1 MPRPTGTA
9 PGPSPARRLGD
20 ADYRRLKLATRR
32 QIAACGGLEAAA
44 AGTRVGKS
52 ELGNYQSLH
61 RPGRYIPIDIAA
73 DLTACSRALDI
84 AEALAAIA
92 GAGVV
97 PVAAAPG
104 ELKGEIIE
112 FAEHAAAT
120 FRDYA
125 LLDRTARPG
134 RELLERLDGDL
145 QKVIR
150 VAMQARENVKHRMA
164 PAAGAVA
171 RPARR

>member
-1 MPRPTGTA
+1 MRK
-9 PGPSPARRLGD
+9 PAGSTIGSHPPRRLGE

-92 GAGVV
+92 GAWVV
-97 PVAAAPG
+97 PVADTPV

-125 LLDRTARPG
+125 LIEQSSRPG
-134 RELLERLDGDL
+134 RELLERLDHDL
-145 QKVIR
+145 QQVIR
-150 VAMQARENVKHRMA
+150 VAMQARENVKARMA
-164 PAAGAVA
+164 PGIAPVA

>member
-1 MPRPTGTA
+1 MPKSPGKTSDSRP
-9 PGPSPARRLGD
+9 PRRLVD

-61 RPGRYIPIDIAA
+61 HPGRYIPIDIAA

-84 AEALAAIA
+84 AEALAAVA

-97 PVAAAPG
+97 PVVDAPG

-125 LLDRTARPG
+125 LVEQSSKPDRM
-134 RELLERLDGDL
+134 LLERLDRDL
-145 QKVIR
+145 QQVIR
-150 VAMQARENVKHRMA
+150 VAIQARENIKARAA
-164 PAAGAVA
+164 PAVGSVA